1 MCLKDLLTHF
11 YDVFLGGMY
20 HFKQFCPAVVNLFD
34 ADRTSWAKYFSPAET
49 NRCSCCGGEDND
61 LKPFQESLKS
71 TGELSSLEYD
81 ALKLGLSS
89 PYSGTTVPLA
99 VMFSQ
104 FLRLDL
110 DGTGCSACSSMFQ
123 FLYALH
129 FDFEKKLSYYD
140 EDADIE
146 QFLYENDFEE
156 NGDVDAEEEFEMAN
170 LEAVMK
176 IAEEMNED
184 MYESDL

>member
-1 MCLKDLLTHF
+1 
-11 YDVFLGGMY
+11 
-20 HFKQFCPAVVNLFD
+20 
-34 ADRTSWAKYFSPAET
+34 
-49 NRCSCCGGEDND
+49 
-61 LKPFQESLKS
+61 
-71 TGELSSLEYD
+71 
-81 ALKLGLSS
+81 
-89 PYSGTTVPLA
+89 
-99 VMFSQ
+99 
-104 FLRLDL
+104 
-110 DGTGCSACSSMFQ
+110 MFQ

-140 EDADIE
+140 ENADIE

>member
-1 MCLKDLLTHF
+1 ME
-11 YDVFLGGMY
+11 LGAV
-20 HFKQFCPAVVNLFD
+20 HAPQCSNFC
-34 ADRTSWAKYFSPAET
+34 TYT
-49 NRCSCCGGEDND
+49 
-61 LKPFQESLKS
+61 
-71 TGELSSLEYD
+71 
-81 ALKLGLSS
+81 
-89 PYSGTTVPLA
+89 
-99 VMFSQ
+99 
-104 FLRLDL
+104 
-110 DGTGCSACSSMFQ
+110 
-123 FLYALH
+123 YALH

-140 EDADIE
+140 ENADIE